1 MPAAELAIHQQV
13 TPTGSTI
20 RLSGEI
26 DMSTAGAFRR
36 AVEAVLAESPTRVVL
51 DFGAVTF
58 CDSQGLSTL
67 IALNKAAEAAS
78 TSLVLSN
85 VGEFL
90 RRLLDV
96 TGLRPA
102 FSIEDGARPAQ

>member
-1 MPAAELAIHQQV
+1 MPAAELSIDRQL
-13 TPTGSTI
+13 TSMGSVI
-20 RLSGEI
+20 RLAGEI
-26 DMSTAGAFRR
+26 DMSTVGAFRHS
-36 AVEAVLAESPTRVVL
+36 VETALADAPSRVVL
-51 DFGAVTF
+51 DFGGVTF

-67 IALNKAAEAAS
+67 IALSKAAETAN

-90 RRLLDV
+90 QRLLDV

-102 FSIEDGARPAQ
+102 FSIEDGAGPDP

>member
-1 MPAAELAIHQQV
+1 MPAAELAIDRKV
-13 TPTGSTI
+13 TPSGSTI
-20 RLSGEI
+20 RLAGEI
-26 DMSTAGAFRR
+26 DMSTVGAFRR
-36 AVEAVLAESPTRVVL
+36 TVEAVLADSPSRVVL
-51 DFGAVTF
+51 DFGGVTF

-67 IALNKAAEAAS
+67 IALGKAAEAAN

-90 RRLLDV
+90 QRLLDV

-102 FSIEDGARPAQ
+102 FSIEDGSGPAR